1 MLKEKFDSQ
10 NQSFLENPYIFYK
23 KLRDS
28 HPIYWEEYPTKRWIL
43 TRFRDISSTLKNPEF
58 IKPGPSALLNR
69 LPSQVRDKVQPLERN
84 LNLDILNQNPPDH
97 TRLRGLVSHA
107 FTPQHVEELR
117 PHIRMIAEDLV
128 NNFIHKG
135 NFDLIN
141 DFSSQLPGFVI
152 MEMLGIP
159 KDSRAQ
165 IRQWS
170 DNISAL
176 FGAARF
182 GINPTVAALS
192 ANHSTVEFQ
201 SYIRSLISNQTTES
215 KNLLTS
221 LLFAQTEGHMLSEEE
236 LISNCML
243 LIGAGQE
250 TTTHAI
256 GNGMLALLQNPHQ
269 LSLLQSNHTLIKS
282 AVEEL
287 LRFDSPVQMMGRVA
301 KSDTFISDQEIKVG
315 EFVLMA
321 VGAGNRDPEQF
332 TEPDVLDISRP
343 HNHHSSFGFGI
354 HFCLGAPLARA
365 ELEIALQVLI
375 HGRLKNLSLGRLN
388 QDWNNDVD
396 LRGLR
401 SLPLNFTT

>member
-236 LISNCML
+236 LISNC
-243 LIGAGQE
+243 
-250 TTTHAI
+250 
-256 GNGMLALLQNPHQ
+256 
-269 LSLLQSNHTLIKS
+269 
-282 AVEEL
+282 
-287 LRFDSPVQMMGRVA
+287 
-301 KSDTFISDQEIKVG
+301 DTFISDQEIKVG